1 MSGYTQMSEFDWM
14 YQTSPPGDSAYCLAM
29 IGDRCNWPR
38 GKVNIPRNKSFLIF
52 DLPCSKLIDSAA
64 ATL

>member
-14 YQTSPPGDSAYCLAM
+14 YQTSPPGDSPYCLAM

-38 GKVNIPRNKSFLIF
+38 GKVSMEKP
-52 DLPCSKLIDSAA
+52 KLVVKM
-64 ATL
+64 LFNR